1 MIAHIRAQDGLTQA
15 LGARC
20 EAVGCLCSRAAQPLG
35 LDKTAQLIGLLHDM
49 GKATQAFRAYLLA
62 CSEDV
67 PSPHNH
73 APTGAIFAYIMMP
86 IKAAGSLAMFEKM
99 LLILSPCYRT
109 RSFSFRARR
118 SH

>member
-15 LGARC
+15 LGAHC

-86 IKAAGSLAMFEKM
+86 IKAAGSLAMFENDDN
-99 LLILSPCYRT
+99 Y
-109 RSFSFRARR
+109 
-118 SH
+118 